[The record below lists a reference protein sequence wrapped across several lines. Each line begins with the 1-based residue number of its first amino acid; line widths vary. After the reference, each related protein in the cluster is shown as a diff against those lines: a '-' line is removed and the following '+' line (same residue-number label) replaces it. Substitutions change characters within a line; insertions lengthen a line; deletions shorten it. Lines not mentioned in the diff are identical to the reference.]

1 MFGIAAPGVLKAESV
16 GDLGTMM
23 EMPSRKL
30 IGPAHLGDSAGHWK
44 MDSVRIS
51 RPNVKK
57 DDWRNFLSL
66 VERVLLINET
76 YEVKSQ
82 PDFLSF
88 KLDAVHPVRLQECQN
103 FIVPNANCPSR
114 GSMHIKCRF
123 TSRLFYAQL
132 IQLRPLDWGKFQIK
146 LENRERISY
155 HYIEGY
161 FEGAMASCCQA
172 TMKGE
177 PLIFPYISKVSVD
190 QVSRCTMTQDSN
202 LRLPGSIE
210 PNGLKNYLRG
220 LLNSY
225 FKIYLTEHLY
235 EPPC

>member
-1 MFGIAAPGVLKAESV
+1 M
-16 GDLGTMM
+16 
-23 EMPSRKL
+23 
-30 IGPAHLGDSAGHWK
+30 
-44 MDSVRIS
+44 
-51 RPNVKK
+51 
-57 DDWRNFLSL
+57 
-66 VERVLLINET
+66 INET
-76 YEVKSQ
+76 YEVKPD

-103 FIVPNANCPSR
+103 FIVANPKCPSR

-146 LENRERISY
+146 LESRERISY
-155 HYIEGY
+155 HHIEGY
-161 FEGAMASCCQA
+161 FEGTMAACCKA

-177 PLIFPYISKVSVD
+177 PLIFPYISKVYVD
-190 QVSRCTMTQDSN
+190 KVSRCIMTQDSN

-225 FKIYLTEHLY
+225 FRIYLTEHLY